1 MNTPTPSPDARL
13 QLHALQQHLS
23 ALRQGT
29 LTPDQFSREA
39 RAADALLAALPER
52 FGLVLKQLLNGLEA
66 GASFQEASCSFDQSQ
81 LHQNLH
87 DWLAAAQQR
96 LHAAA

>member
-1 MNTPTPSPDARL
+1 MPTSQAL
-13 QLHALQQHLS
+13 VQLHALQRHLG
-23 ALRQGT
+23 ALRQAAM
-29 LTPDQFSREA
+29 TPDQFSREA

-52 FGLVLKQLLNGLEA
+52 FALVLKQLLNGLEA

-87 DWLAAAQQR
+87 DWLSAAQQR
-96 LHAAA
+96 LKPAVA